1 MLATDAPNLFFAFG
15 LPVIAMAI
23 SGLIAVAVY
32 KGLGAIF
39 RP

>member
-1 MLATDAPNLFFAFG
+1 MLAEVPNLFYAFG

-23 SGLIAVAVY
+23 SGVIALAVY

-39 RP
+39 KP

>member
-1 MLATDAPNLFFAFG
+1 MLADVPNLFYAFG

-23 SGLIAVAVY
+23 SGVIAVALF

-39 RP
+39 KP